1 MTSEGSGPMRSKEYL
16 QNGTLYWDTLNY
28 SDWVAFP
35 DGLPDTTDWLNLDEV
50 LYHPSELI
58 LITRIMPIILAIGLA
73 GNMAFLFVVF
83 RVRWMRTVVNF
94 YLINLAVADIVF
106 LCVAIG
112 EKLGMHI
119 SRPDVYDEGSKGISG
134 CMLISFTKGWCYFTS
149 ITLVT
154 LVSVGRFYAVCR
166 PHDYKLNSKQ
176 RALKLISGA
185 WLACCVIA
193 TLLIPAKSALS
204 KKTYYKAD
212 IWAPNA
218 NLSDILHNPH
228 SRKTCVPVAH
238 ASWVAFV
245 TDGLQALPF
254 LVALSGNVIIYVCIF
269 RALNDRVSK
278 TSRHNSRERKTEMRD
293 RVSRMLIANGTM
305 FFLCLAPF
313 ELTSLWAMVTND
325 TFLETG
331 RPWTQF
337 CRVMMYLNSA
347 VNPIIYNITNPR
359 YRQAFMR
366 AFSKKQDRR
375 HESKTPSTVQLSHL
389 RGESQEPKFK
399 KEVSHSQSNS
409 HSH

>member
-154 LVSVGRFYAVCR
+154 LVSKDLRTGSSC
-166 PHDYKLNSKQ
+166 KLGSL
-176 RALKLISGA
+176 R
-185 WLACCVIA
+185 
-193 TLLIPAKSALS
+193 
-204 KKTYYKAD
+204 Y
-212 IWAPNA
+212 
-218 NLSDILHNPH
+218 
-228 SRKTCVPVAH
+228 RR
-238 ASWVAFV
+238 
-245 TDGLQALPF
+245 LQALPF

-269 RALNDRVSK
+269 RAINDRVSK
-278 TSRHNSRERKTEMRD
+278 TM
-293 RVSRMLIANGTM
+293 
-305 FFLCLAPF
+305 P
-313 ELTSLWAMVTND
+313 
-325 TFLETG
+325 
-331 RPWTQF
+331 P
-337 CRVMMYLNSA
+337 
-347 VNPIIYNITNPR
+347 
-359 YRQAFMR
+359 
-366 AFSKKQDRR
+366 
-375 HESKTPSTVQLSHL
+375 
-389 RGESQEPKFK
+389 
-399 KEVSHSQSNS
+399 
-409 HSH
+409 